1 METGLHLTI
10 ERMQLKKKTKIFGD
24 DVGIKKLSI
33 QFNLDGFSFYI
44 ANSKTNIPIQ
54 YTEYSFSESI
64 ATPELL
70 LEEIIAIFSN
80 DKDLQQDFDSVIVI
94 HQNNLFTMVPEEL
107 FDRNSLQNYLKYTVK
122 TLATDY
128 ITYDAISPLEINTVY
143 IPYVNINNY
152 IFQNFGEF
160 EYHHHITVLINILRK
175 QEESS
180 LETPT
185 VYVHVSKKE
194 LDIIIFKTNN
204 LLFSNSFT
212 YQTKEDFLY
221 YILFVAEQLHLNPEE
236 FHLLLLGNIEK
247 DSDLYQITYTFVRN
261 VNFIQN
267 TRVNFSENDP
277 FSAHSNFTL
286 LA

>member
-1 METGLHLTI
+1 
-10 ERMQLKKKTKIFGD
+10 MQLKKKTKTFG
-24 DVGIKKLSI
+24 VNAGIKKLSI

-44 ANSKTNIPIQ
+44 SNSDSDTPIL
-54 YTEYSFSESI
+54 YTEYSFPVSI

-70 LEEIIAIFSN
+70 LEKIIAIFSE
-80 DKDLQQDFDSVIVI
+80 DKDLQQNFTSVMAI

-128 ITYDAISPLEINTVY
+128 ITYDFISPLQVNTVY

-160 EYHHHITVLINILRK
+160 EYHHHITVLINKLQK
-175 QEESS
+175 QKEASKEA
-180 LETPT
+180 PT
-185 VYVHVSKKE
+185 VYVNVSKKE
-194 LDIIIFKTNN
+194 LDIIIFKNN
-204 LLFSNSFT
+204 TLLFSNSFT
-212 YQTKEDFLY
+212 YQTKEDFIY

-236 FHLLLLGNIEK
+236 FHLYFMGKIEPN
-247 DSDLYQITYTFVRN
+247 SALYEITYTFVRN
-261 VNFIQN
+261 VDFIQN
-267 TRVNFSENDP
+267 TKVNFNENDP
-277 FSAHSNFTL
+277 FSAHSNFIL

>member
-10 ERMQLKKKTKIFGD
+10 ERMQLKKKTKTFG
-24 DVGIKKLSI
+24 VNAGIKKLSI

-44 ANSKTNIPIQ
+44 SNSDSDTPIL
-54 YTEYSFSESI
+54 YTEYSFPVSI

-70 LEEIIAIFSN
+70 LEKIITIFSN
-80 DKDLQQDFDSVIVI
+80 DKDLQQDFDSVIAI
-94 HQNNLFTMVPEEL
+94 HQNSLFTMVPEEL
-107 FDRNSLQNYLKYTVK
+107 FDRNSLQNYLKYSVK

-160 EYHHHITVLINILRK
+160 EYHHHITVLINKLRNQK
-175 QEESS
+175 ESS
-180 LETPT
+180 QETPT

-194 LDIIIFKTNN
+194 LDIIIFKNN
-204 LLFSNSFT
+204 ALLFSNSFT
-212 YQTKEDFLY
+212 YHTKEDFIY

-236 FHLLLLGNIEK
+236 FHLFLLGNIEPN
-247 DSDLYQITYTFVRN
+247 SALYQITYAFVRN
-261 VNFIQN
+261 VNFIRN

>member
-1 METGLHLTI
+1 
-10 ERMQLKKKTKIFGD
+10 MQLKKKTKTFG
-24 DVGIKKLSI
+24 VNAGIKKLSI

-44 ANSKTNIPIQ
+44 SNSDSDTPIL
-54 YTEYSFSESI
+54 YTEYSFPVSI

-70 LEEIIAIFSN
+70 LEKIIAIFSE
-80 DKDLQQDFDSVIVI
+80 DKDLQQNFTSVMAI

-128 ITYDAISPLEINTVY
+128 ITYDFISPLQVNTVY

-160 EYHHHITVLINILRK
+160 EYHHHITVLINKLQK
-175 QEESS
+175 QKEASKEV
-180 LETPT
+180 PT
-185 VYVHVSKKE
+185 VYVNVSKKE
-194 LDIIIFKTNN
+194 LDIIIFKNN
-204 LLFSNSFT
+204 TLRFSNSFT
-212 YQTKEDFLY
+212 YQTKEDFIY

-236 FHLLLLGNIEK
+236 FHLYFMGKIEPN
-247 DSDLYQITYTFVRN
+247 SALYEITYTFVRN
-261 VNFIQN
+261 VDFIQN
-267 TRVNFSENDP
+267 TKVNFNENDP
-277 FSAHSNFTL
+277 FSAHSNFIL